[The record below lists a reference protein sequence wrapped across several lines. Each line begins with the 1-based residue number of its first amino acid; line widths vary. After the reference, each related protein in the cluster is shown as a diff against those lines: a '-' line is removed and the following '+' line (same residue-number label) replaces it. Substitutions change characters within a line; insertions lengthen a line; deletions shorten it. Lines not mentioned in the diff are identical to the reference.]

1 MNVHQNARLTPRGR
15 EEAVRRVTQLGE
27 SARHVARALHVSE
40 KTIRKWIGR
49 ATEAAGPL
57 VDRSSR
63 PRRQARSTPPAVVLR
78 IKVLRHQQRLTATAI
93 GTMVGVSRATVA
105 RIIARS
111 GWARLHVL
119 EIPPTSRR
127 YERARPGELLHL
139 DIKKLARIVR
149 PGHRISGDRRD
160 TVRGAGWQFAHMAI
174 DDASRLGAGE
184 LLPDEHGGTAAGF
197 LRRTVRGLHRLGV
210 RVTAV
215 MTDNGSGYRSR
226 RFAATCHQLGLRH
239 LFTRPYTP
247 RTNGKAE
254 RFIKTALLEWA
265 YVRLYRHSEE
275 RAQALTHWLHYYN
288 WHRPHSAV
296 GGRPPIT
303 RVVSSADNLMRLHS

>member
-1 MNVHQNARLTPRGR
+1 MNIHQNARLTPRGR
-15 EEAVRRVTQLGE
+15 EEAVRRVTELGQ
-27 SARHVARALHVSE
+27 SARHVARTLHVSE
-40 KTIRKWIGR
+40 KTIRKWLGR
-49 ATEAAGPL
+49 AAEALGPL
-57 VDRSSR
+57 GDRSSR
-63 PRRQARSTPPAVVLR
+63 PRQPGRSTPPAVVLR
-78 IKVLRHQQRLTATAI
+78 IKVLRHQQRLTAAAI
-93 GTMVGVSRATVA
+93 AATVGVSRATVA

-119 EIPPTSRR
+119 EIPPTSCR

-149 PGHRISGDRRD
+149 PGHRISGQRRD
-160 TVRGAGWQFAHMAI
+160 TVRGAGWQFAHIAI

-184 LLPDEHGGTAAGF
+184 LLPDEQGGTAAGF
-197 LRRTVRGLHRLGV
+197 LRRTIRGLRRLGV
-210 RVTAV
+210 HVTAV
-215 MTDNGSGYRSR
+215 MTDNGACYRSR
-226 RFAATCHQLGLRH
+226 RFAATCHALGLRH

-275 RAQALTHWLHYYN
+275 RAQALAHWLHHYN
-288 WHRPHSAV
+288 WHRPHTAV

-303 RVVSSADNLMRLHS
+303 RVVSSADNLVRLHS